1 MKLNMKFRC
10 YRGTLA
16 MMVFALTLVLAGM
29 IGFGSLASGAD
40 LVIELPAGLACA
52 DFGLGIE
59 ITGEGTQVYKEFM
72 DKDGNLIRTL
82 AAGKGWDFLFI
93 NRSTF
98 ATFPLK
104 GNGSVAHISYN
115 LDGTYTYTA
124 TGHNVIIF
132 FPTDVPAGPSTK
144 QYIGRMVFTV
154 DSDGVST
161 VQELSGKQID
171 ICEALSP

>member
-1 MKLNMKFRC
+1 MKLNMTFRC
-10 YRGTLA
+10 YRGTLS
-16 MMVFALTLVLAGM
+16 MMVFALTLILAGM
-29 IGFGSLASGAD
+29 PSFGSQASAYD
-40 LVIELPAGLACA
+40 FAIELPAGLACA
-52 DFGLGIE
+52 DFDLRIE
-59 ITGEGTQVYKEFM
+59 ITGGTQVYKEFL

-82 AAGKGWDFLFI
+82 AAGKGSDFLFI
-93 NRSTF
+93 NLSTD

-104 GNGSVAHISYN
+104 GNGSVAHTSYN
-115 LDGTYTYTA
+115 PDGTYTYTA

-144 QYIGRMVFTV
+144 QYIGRMVYTV
-154 DSDGVST
+154 DSAGVFT

>member
-1 MKLNMKFRC
+1 MKLNTTFRC
-10 YRGTLA
+10 DRGTLNR
-16 MMVFALTLVLAGM
+16 MVFALTLILAGM
-29 IGFGSLASGAD
+29 LGFAGQARAYD
-40 LVIELPAGLACA
+40 VAIDLPAGVACA
-52 DFGLGIE
+52 DFGLRIE
-59 ITGEGTQVYKEFM
+59 ITGQGTQVYREFT

-93 NRSTF
+93 NLSTD

-104 GNGSVAHISYN
+104 GNGSVTHASYN
-115 LDGTYTYTA
+115 PDGTGTFTY

-144 QYIGRMVFTV
+144 QYIGRMVLTV

-171 ICEALSP
+171 ICDALSP

>member
-1 MKLNMKFRC
+1 MKLNMAFRC

-16 MMVFALTLVLAGM
+16 MMVFALTLILAGM
-29 IGFGSLASGAD
+29 LSFGSLASAD
-40 LVIELPAGLACA
+40 LVIELPPGLAC
-52 DFGLGIE
+52 DFALRIE

-93 NRSTF
+93 NLSTD

-104 GNGSVAHISYN
+104 GNGSVAHTSYN
-115 LDGTYTYTA
+115 PDGTYTYTA

-154 DSDGVST
+154 DSAGVST